1 MIEKLTP
8 EQESRIPEFRDKWL
22 KIGLSTQQIDFKK
35 ALEIKNIVY
44 RKLLNKKDVPVIL
57 MDSPLTA
64 WLATRYLGYL
74 FYENQVR
81 NQVEDQVSNQVWDPV
96 WNQVWNQVSNQVEN
110 QVWNQVGNQVG
121 NQVKNQVWNQVE
133 NQVWNQVE
141 NQVGNQVWNQ
151 VKDQVE
157 NQVGNFIMPYFY
169 GQFDS
174 GYFSFYEFMF
184 NVLKIKNPVEDLYSS
199 YLKTTECGIIYPC
212 DDFCVISNKP
222 SNILMSNGQVHSDG
236 SPAIEYRDGFK
247 VWSLNGV
254 RVPQYL
260 AETPT
265 EKLDLE
271 FFKKEQNA
279 DVKAEFIKKYG
290 VQRMLSLGKKMDDA
304 HKSKN
309 QWYVDSE
316 YELYN
321 LGSIFNR
328 EKAVFLK
335 MKNLTTGT
343 YHVEGVDPSCN
354 TVEEALKFRANNRE
368 INIVGIK

>member
-133 NQVWNQVE
+133 NQVW
-141 NQVGNQVWNQ
+141 
-151 VKDQVE
+151 
-157 NQVGNFIMPYFY
+157 NFIMPYFY

>member
-44 RKLLNKKDVPVIL
+44 GKLLNKKDVPVIL
-57 MDSPLTA
+57 MGSPLTA
-64 WLATRYLGYL
+64 WLATWYLGCL
-74 FYENQVR
+74 FYG
-81 NQVEDQVSNQVWDPV
+81 
-96 WNQVWNQVSNQVEN
+96 
-110 QVWNQVGNQVG
+110 NQVGNQVE
-121 NQVKNQVWNQVE
+121 NQVKNQVWNQV
-133 NQVWNQVE
+133 WNQVE
-141 NQVGNQVWNQ
+141 NQVR
-151 VKDQVE
+151 
-157 NQVGNFIMPYFY
+157 NQVGNFITPYFN

-184 NVLKIKNPVEDLYSS
+184 NFLKIGNPVEDLYSS
-199 YLKTTECGIIYPC
+199 FLKTTECGIIYPC

-222 SNILMSNGQVHSDG
+222 SSILISNGQLHSNG
-236 SPAIEYRDGFK
+236 SPAIEYNDGFR

-271 FFKKEQNA
+271 FFKKEPNA

-304 HKSKN
+304 HRSKN

-328 EKAVFLK
+328 DKAVFLK

-354 TVEEALKFRANNRE
+354 TVEKALKFRANNRE

>member
-44 RKLLNKKDVPVIL
+44 GKLLNKKDVPVIL
-57 MDSPLTA
+57 MGSPLTA
-64 WLATRYLGYL
+64 WLATWYLGCL
-74 FYENQVR
+74 FYGNQVGNQVENQVK
-81 NQVEDQVSNQVWDPV
+81 NQV
-96 WNQVWNQVSNQVEN
+96 WNQVWNQVENQVRNQVEN
-110 QVWNQVGNQVG
+110 QVWNQVR
-121 NQVKNQVWNQVE
+121 
-133 NQVWNQVE
+133 
-141 NQVGNQVWNQ
+141 
-151 VKDQVE
+151 
-157 NQVGNFIMPYFY
+157 NQVGNFITPYFN

-184 NVLKIKNPVEDLYSS
+184 NFLKIGNPVEDLYSS
-199 YLKTTECGIIYPC
+199 FLKTTECGIIYPC

-222 SNILMSNGQVHSDG
+222 SSILISNGQLHSNG
-236 SPAIEYRDGFK
+236 SPAIEYNDGFR

-271 FFKKEQNA
+271 FFKKEPNA

-304 HKSKN
+304 HRSKN

-328 EKAVFLK
+328 DKAVFLK

-354 TVEEALKFRANNRE
+354 TVEKALKFRANNRE

>member
-1 MIEKLTP
+1 
-8 EQESRIPEFRDKWL
+8 
-22 KIGLSTQQIDFKK
+22 
-35 ALEIKNIVY
+35 
-44 RKLLNKKDVPVIL
+44 
-57 MDSPLTA
+57 
-64 WLATRYLGYL
+64 
-74 FYENQVR
+74 
-81 NQVEDQVSNQVWDPV
+81 
-96 WNQVWNQVSNQVEN
+96 
-110 QVWNQVGNQVG
+110 
-121 NQVKNQVWNQVE
+121 
-133 NQVWNQVE
+133 
-141 NQVGNQVWNQ
+141 
-151 VKDQVE
+151 
-157 NQVGNFIMPYFY
+157 MPYFY

-184 NVLKIKNPVEDLYSS
+184 NVLEIKNPVEDLYSS

>member
-133 NQVWNQVE
+133 N
-141 NQVGNQVWNQ
+141 
-151 VKDQVE
+151 
-157 NQVGNFIMPYFY
+157 FIMPYFY

-271 FFKKEQNA
+271 FFKKEQN
-279 DVKAEFIKKYG
+279 EIKY
-290 VQRMLSLGKKMDDA
+290 
-304 HKSKN
+304 
-309 QWYVDSE
+309 
-316 YELYN
+316 
-321 LGSIFNR
+321 
-328 EKAVFLK
+328 
-335 MKNLTTGT
+335 
-343 YHVEGVDPSCN
+343 
-354 TVEEALKFRANNRE
+354 
-368 INIVGIK
+368 